1 MAKRPTFVKSKEEIL
16 KHLST
21 LRTEGWE
28 VRLTNQHTLRS
39 LKIPYAINPMG
50 TRIAFHTQAVYY
62 GDRDGGHMT
71 SLHTDIRDFTSIQF
85 EATYRDLKPFVH
97 DDDAGIETN
106 YGNC

>member
-1 MAKRPTFVKSKEEIL
+1 MAKRLTFVKAKEEIL
-16 KHLST
+16 KYLDT
-21 LRTEGWE
+21 RIGGGWAVFTRNRQTGRE
-28 VRLTNQHTLRS
+28 

-71 SLHTDIRDFTSIQF
+71 SFHADIRDFTPVQF

-97 DDDAGIETN
+97 DDDARIETN
-106 YGNC
+106 YPS